1 MADACLMLT
10 YITISTV
17 ARFKNIFASWSR
29 TDYAQKGSHR
39 RNGNGDAC
47 SLVTHLANSITGR
60 LYEYHRVVTAFRLH
74 SVRNL
79 KIQAP
84 YASAVESSL
93 SRTFVRSC
101 FYFSRRLFFAKQFR
115 HPLTDFRS
123 VFFIVG
129 PMCNIMVRFPN
140 GSRTHISLSADS
152 SLKVRS
158 EQRQDFK
165 LVKN

>member
-1 MADACLMLT
+1 MFIGNTFSKLSSRPDHALITFRKDLIEGMEMA
-10 YITISTV
+10 
-17 ARFKNIFASWSR
+17 
-29 TDYAQKGSHR
+29 
-39 RNGNGDAC
+39 DAC
-47 SLVTHLANSITGR
+47 SLVTHLPNSITGR

-84 YASAVESSL
+84 YASAVESCL
-93 SRTFVRSC
+93 SRKFVRSC

-123 VFFIVG
+123 VFFIAG